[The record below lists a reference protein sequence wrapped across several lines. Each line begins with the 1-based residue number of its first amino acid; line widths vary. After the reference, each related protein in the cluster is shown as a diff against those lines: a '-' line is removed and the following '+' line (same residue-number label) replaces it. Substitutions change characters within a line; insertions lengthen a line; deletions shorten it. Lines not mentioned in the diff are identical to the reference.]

1 VLFRWALKTV
11 KYFRALKFSSRG
23 HRFTI
28 QDRTQCP
35 HTHLESHLIFDDYTF
50 GENWSVERTLKGHTR
65 ACTCVLSPCGLRT
78 RQDFLGLVTALST
91 LATHR
96 AASTSTNNGKL
107 LVLSSTQEFLPSQA

>member
-1 VLFRWALKTV
+1 MTTLSGKTG
-11 KYFRALKFSSRG
+11 A
-23 HRFTI
+23 
-28 QDRTQCP
+28 
-35 HTHLESHLIFDDYTF
+35 
-50 GENWSVERTLKGHTR
+50 WRTLKGHWTYAR
-65 ACTCVLSPCGLRT
+65 APVSCLPGLRT